1 MNWNE
6 WEAIWKRQ
14 ELPRG
19 ADADLATLRE
29 TFEAKRRKS
38 ANALLARDV
47 LEAAAGLVVC
57 VAFALM
63 WWKQG
68 RAGWPMAGAI
78 LLILGV
84 TGFFVSERFRA
95 YRARLGPDA
104 PLLAKLEAEIA
115 ELRHQRQL
123 LLGIWNWYL
132 APIGAA
138 IVIVCL
144 TVTRSRPAWD
154 VSRDARFLVGYFV
167 FCALLLVLVGMLN
180 RRAVRQRIEPR
191 LAELEKLRSDL
202 LAR

>member
-1 MNWNE
+1 MNWND
-6 WEAIWKRQ
+6 WETIWKRQ

-38 ANALLARDV
+38 ANALLVRDV
-47 LEAAAGLVVC
+47 LEASAGVVVC
-57 VAFALM
+57 AAFALM

-68 RAGWPMAGAI
+68 RAGWPIAGAM

-84 TGFFVSERFRA
+84 TGFFVRERLRSF
-95 YRARLGPDA
+95 RARLGADA

-115 ELRHQRQL
+115 ELRHQRVL
-123 LLGIWNWYL
+123 LLGIWKWYL

-144 TVTRSRPAWD
+144 TITRNRPAWD
-154 VSRDARFLVGYFV
+154 VSRGGLFLGGYFL
-167 FCALLLVLVGMLN
+167 FCLLLFVAVWALN
-180 RRAVRQRIEPR
+180 RRAVRRRIEPR
-191 LAELEKLRSDL
+191 LVELEKLRSDL
-202 LAR
+202 LSL